1 MKFDRT
7 PDNPVTCRMFFIHF
21 RERPAALY
29 VYYTITC
36 GSSCDLHTEITAQTE
51 PMKTEIKG
59 SEKEAAV
66 I

>member
-1 MKFDRT
+1 
-7 PDNPVTCRMFFIHF
+7 MFFIHF
-21 RERPAALY
+21 SKRPAALY

-59 SEKEAAV
+59 PEN
-66 I
+66 